1 MSTPAADAVE
11 THCPYCALQCGV
23 VARTSPTLSVVGNR
37 AFPVNAGA
45 LCAKGWNAAAVVD
58 HPERLRE
65 PLARD
70 RSGRLV
76 PVGWS
81 YALDRIALGIRD
93 TVRTHGKDA
102 VGILGSGALT
112 NEKAYLL
119 GKFARVAVGTANID
133 YNGRYCMSSGAAA
146 TLRAFG
152 LDRGLPFPLEDL
164 EGADAILLAGSN
176 PAETMPPFVRYLET
190 QRARGGA
197 LIVVDPRR
205 SATAQLAT
213 LHLQPTPGTDTALAN
228 GLLHVLLR
236 EGLLDQAY
244 VDTRTEGFSKVRAA
258 AAAYWPELVERVTG
272 VAERQLV
279 QAARLLGEARR
290 GFVLTGRGP
299 EQQSQGVANALAYIN
314 IALACGY
321 PGTPGSGFG
330 ILTGQ
335 GNGQGGREHGQKA
348 DQLPGYRSI
357 ADPEARR
364 HVAGVWR
371 VSPDSLPG
379 PGKSAY
385 ELLQSCGRPDGVR
398 ALFVMGFNALVSSPA
413 AHEVEQRL
421 SSLDF
426 LAVSDFFLSET
437 AKMADVVLPSA
448 QWAEED
454 GTMTNL
460 EGRVIRRRRAVA
472 APIGVASDIGVIVGL
487 AERLG
492 KRKQFS
498 YATPEE
504 VFNELARASK
514 GGPADYSGITYAKI
528 DAQQGVFWPCP
539 SAEHPGTPR
548 LFQDAFPTPSGKAKF
563 HAVRHR
569 LPGEAPDKD
578 FPLYLTTGR
587 VLAQYQSGTMTRRV
601 PALNAMAGGAVA
613 ELHPQTAQRL
623 KVVDG
628 GRLSVTTRR
637 GAVTVTARVTRDIR
651 PDTVFVPFHWP
662 GEQSANRLT
671 NGALDPTSRM
681 PEFKVCAARVDP
693 IAPLGPAASPLG
705 PAESNVPAAREAGR
719 TTKDLKETVS

>member
-1 MSTPAADAVE
+1 
-11 THCPYCALQCGV
+11 
-23 VARTSPTLSVVGNR
+23 
-37 AFPVNAGA
+37 
-45 LCAKGWNAAAVVD
+45 
-58 HPERLRE
+58 
-65 PLARD
+65 
-70 RSGRLV
+70 
-76 PVGWS
+76 
-81 YALDRIALGIRD
+81 
-93 TVRTHGKDA
+93 
-102 VGILGSGALT
+102 
-112 NEKAYLL
+112 
-119 GKFARVAVGTANID
+119 
-133 YNGRYCMSSGAAA
+133 
-146 TLRAFG
+146 
-152 LDRGLPFPLEDL
+152 
-164 EGADAILLAGSN
+164 
-176 PAETMPPFVRYLET
+176 
-190 QRARGGA
+190 
-197 LIVVDPRR
+197 
-205 SATAQLAT
+205 
-213 LHLQPTPGTDTALAN
+213 
-228 GLLHVLLR
+228 
-236 EGLLDQAY
+236 
-244 VDTRTEGFSKVRAA
+244 
-258 AAAYWPELVERVTG
+258 
-272 VAERQLV
+272 
-279 QAARLLGEARR
+279 
-290 GFVLTGRGP
+290 
-299 EQQSQGVANALAYIN
+299 
-314 IALACGY
+314 
-321 PGTPGSGFG
+321 
-330 ILTGQ
+330 
-335 GNGQGGREHGQKA
+335 
-348 DQLPGYRSI
+348 
-357 ADPEARR
+357 
-364 HVAGVWR
+364 
-371 VSPDSLPG
+371 
-379 PGKSAY
+379 
-385 ELLQSCGRPDGVR
+385 
-398 ALFVMGFNALVSSPA
+398 
-413 AHEVEQRL
+413 
-421 SSLDF
+421 
-426 LAVSDFFLSET
+426 
-437 AKMADVVLPSA
+437 MADVVLPSA

-498 YATPEE
+498 YATPED

-548 LFQDAFPTPSGKAKF
+548 LFQDAFATPSGKAKF

-601 PALNAMAGGAVA
+601 PALNAMAGSAVA